1 MFDLKLSMFNAG
13 CISVSRLCAVFL
25 TIGLLTALLHT
36 YIVFSAM
43 HCQASRMAIQDCVHG
58 LKKNHV
64 KTNIAMLASFS

>member
-36 YIVFSAM
+36 YIVFSATVR
-43 HCQASRMAIQDCVHG
+43 HLGWQFKVQGKKNISNDCVQ
-58 LKKNHV
+58 
-64 KTNIAMLASFS
+64 